1 MNYLK
6 RWIMLNP
13 KYQIKGIDSIIP
25 DDMVNLPTYKIEDVK
40 KINDNLIRVFDDA
53 AKMNPNDP

>member
-1 MNYLK
+1 
-6 RWIMLNP
+6 MLNP